1 VHPEDRQQR
10 DVEHEA
16 EEEIRGAY
24 QRVPPGEERPGEQ
37 RRDEGG
43 QKQQDRYRRNLS
55 FPFGEKSG

>member
-1 VHPEDRQQR
+1 VNPEDRQQR

-16 EEEIRGAY
+16 EEQVRGAY
-24 QRVPPGEERPGEQ
+24 QRVPPGEERSGEQ

-43 QKQQDRYRRNLS
+43 QKQQERYRWNLS